1 MALEYISR
9 VLEGLK
15 KDLLEAFPE
24 IVTDMGMS
32 VWDILKHVFQRAGK
46 RFVFV
51 IDEWDAIFHMS
62 FIFYPER
69 KSGGEI
75 KGYRKD
81 FSCGNQL

>member
-1 MALEYISR
+1 M
-9 VLEGLK
+9 LEGLK

-51 IDEWDAIFHMS
+51 IDEWDAM
-62 FIFYPER
+62 
-69 KSGGEI
+69 
-75 KGYRKD
+75 
-81 FSCGNQL
+81 